1 MLLVTTN
8 LNVFGA
14 DEPERQVGFVTR
26 HIVGTAGDNFEIIFG
41 SNFQV
46 SSHVFSAHDKML
58 QFNIETSLDE
68 RNIGEII
75 IPRELLD
82 GEFTVLLNG

>member
-14 DEPERQVGFVTR
+14 DEPEREVGFVTR

-41 SNFQV
+41 SNFLV
-46 SSHVFSAHDKML
+46 GSNVF
-58 QFNIETSLDE
+58 N
-68 RNIGEII
+68 
-75 IPRELLD
+75 
-82 GEFTVLLNG
+82 

>member
-41 SNFQV
+41 SNFLV
-46 SSHVFSAHDKML
+46 GSNVFNESEKKL
-58 QFNIETSLDE
+58 RFNIETGLE
-68 RNIGEII
+68 KII
-75 IPRELLD
+75 LLRLL
-82 GEFTVLLNG
+82 FHVL